1 MLGCLWILSWI
12 GELQDSFGFVKIIFF
27 FPFLDS
33 MLFIYFYLFP
43 IGKSLGL
50 VPYVLYFR
58 FPIKVNRV
66 DALAHESRG

>member
-1 MLGCLWILSWI
+1 MLGCLWILRWI

-33 MLFIYFYLFP
+33 MLFIYFYLVP
-43 IGKSLGL
+43 IGKGLGI

-58 FPIKVNRV
+58 FPIKVNHL
-66 DALAHESRG
+66 DALAHELHG

>member
-1 MLGCLWILSWI
+1 
-12 GELQDSFGFVKIIFF
+12 
-27 FPFLDS
+27 

-43 IGKSLGL
+43 IGKGLGI

-58 FPIKVNRV
+58 SPIKVNRV

>member
-1 MLGCLWILSWI
+1 MLGCLWILRWI

-43 IGKSLGL
+43 IGKGLGI

>member
-1 MLGCLWILSWI
+1 MLGCLWIFRWI

-43 IGKSLGL
+43 IGKGLGI